1 MEQTILKNL
10 IYNEDYSRRV
20 LPFLKPEY
28 FTDNTEQGVFTV
40 IDEFIREYNSMP
52 NSEILGIELSKHKN
66 FTDTQYNES
75 LELLTLFEDNKD
87 ELVDDDWLLDSSEKF
102 CKDQALYIALMNSV
116 ELLDEYKGTKDLGE
130 IPKIMQD
137 ALGITFD
144 DSVGHD
150 YFIVAIY
157 DVKSSF

>member
-1 MEQTILKNL
+1 MRMEQTILKNL

-102 CKDQALYIALMNSV
+102 CKDQLSCRRQ
-116 ELLDEYKGTKDLGE
+116 
-130 IPKIMQD
+130 IP
-137 ALGITFD
+137 
-144 DSVGHD
+144 
-150 YFIVAIY
+150 
-157 DVKSSF
+157 